1 MSKLPIERLSVVDQP
16 LAHTDVDYFGPLL
29 VKLNKK
35 TGANQAVAKQY
46 GAIFACLSSR
56 ALHIELTGDLSTGSS
71 ILVLRRFISRRGYP
85 KSIISDNRTNFVGAQ
100 RELSEALRKLDNSG
114 IEDDLNQRHIIW

>member
-1 MSKLPIERLSVVDQP
+1 MNKLPIERLSAVDQP

-35 TGANQAVAKQY
+35 TWANQAVAKQY
-46 GAIFACLSSR
+46 GAIFTRLSSR

-85 KSIISDNRTNFVGAQ
+85 KLSLVII
-100 RELSEALRKLDNSG
+100 ALTLLV
-114 IEDDLNQRHIIW
+114 LNENCLKHYEN